1 MLRKLQSRRN
11 ILAISGCLLVLLGT
25 AAALAPKRTRADG
38 GLPISATFS
47 VAYAGTPNTTGTSF
61 CGGPGYEV
69 NVEAHGAGS
78 STFGP
83 LLFTLHKTVQ
93 AAGPLAHG
101 CLQLSTA
108 NGETLNAIYDF
119 DLGAENDHGFGA
131 GSNGKLTFVGGTGRF
146 QGASGTATMGGAFT
160 IIYPASSFIGGT
172 SAPIQGF
179 ATYSVDGSVFL
190 PEEDHR

>member
-11 ILAISGCLLVLLGT
+11 ILAISAGLLVLLGT
-25 AAALAPKRTRADG
+25 TAAIAPRQTRADG
-38 GLPISATFS
+38 GLPIRATFS

-69 NVEAHGAGS
+69 NVEAHGAGA

-93 AAGPLAHG
+93 AGPLAHG

-108 NGETLNAIYDF
+108 SGETLNAIYDL

-146 QGASGTATMGGAFT
+146 QGANGTAALGSVFT

-179 ATYSVDGSVFL
+179 ATYSVDGTLFL
-190 PEEDHR
+190 PEEDH

>member
-1 MLRKLQSRRN
+1 MMRKLESRKN
-11 ILAISGCLLVLLGT
+11 MLAISAGLLVLLGT
-25 AAALAPKRTRADG
+25 AAALAPRRTRADG
-38 GLPISATFS
+38 GVPIRATFS
-47 VAYAGTPNTTGTSF
+47 VAYAATLNTTGTNF
-61 CGGPGYEV
+61 CGGPGYEL
-69 NVEAHGAGS
+69 NVEAHGAGA

-93 AAGPLAHG
+93 ATGPLAHG

-108 NGETLNAIYDF
+108 NGESLNAIYDI

-146 QGASGTATMGGAFT
+146 QGASGTAALGGAFT

-172 SAPIQGF
+172 SAPAQGF
-179 ATYSVDGSVFL
+179 ATYSVDGTVFL
-190 PEEDHR
+190 PAEDH

>member
-11 ILAISGCLLVLLGT
+11 ILAISAGLLVLLGT
-25 AAALAPKRTRADG
+25 AAALAPRRTRADG
-38 GLPISATFS
+38 GLPIRANFS

-61 CGGPGYEV
+61 CGGPGYEL
-69 NVEAHGAGS
+69 NVEAHGGGP

-83 LLFTLHKTVQ
+83 MLFTLHKTVQ

-101 CLQLSTA
+101 CLQLSAA
-108 NGETLNAIYDF
+108 NGETLNAIYDI

-146 QGASGTATMGGAFT
+146 QGASGTAALGAAFT

-172 SAPIQGF
+172 SAPIQGL
-179 ATYSVDGSVFL
+179 ATYSVDGTVFL
-190 PEEDHR
+190 PGEDH

>member
-11 ILAISGCLLVLLGT
+11 ILAISAGLLVLLGT
-25 AAALAPKRTRADG
+25 AAALAPRRTRADG
-38 GLPISATFS
+38 GLPIRATFS

-69 NVEAHGAGS
+69 NVEAHGAGA

-93 AAGPLAHG
+93 ATGPLAHG

-108 NGETLNAIYDF
+108 NGEILNAIYDL
-119 DLGAENDHGFGA
+119 DLGAENDHGFGG

-146 QGASGTATMGGAFT
+146 EGASGTAVLGSAFT
-160 IIYPASSFIGGT
+160 NIYPASSFVGGG

-179 ATYSVDGSVFL
+179 ATYSVDGTVFL
-190 PEEDHR
+190 PGEDH

>member
-11 ILAISGCLLVLLGT
+11 MLAISAGFLVLLGT
-25 AAALAPKRTRADG
+25 VAALAPRRTRADG
-38 GLPISATFS
+38 GLPIRATFS

-69 NVEAHGAGS
+69 NVEAHGAGT

-108 NGETLNAIYDF
+108 SGETLNAIYDI
-119 DLGAENDHGFGA
+119 DLGGENDHGFGA

-146 QGASGTATMGGAFT
+146 QGASGAAALGGTFT

-179 ATYSVDGSVFL
+179 AIYSVDGTLFL
-190 PEEDHR
+190 PAEDH

>member
-1 MLRKLQSRRN
+1 MLRKLQLRRN
-11 ILAISGCLLVLLGT
+11 ILAISAGLLVLLLGT
-25 AAALAPKRTRADG
+25 AAALAPRRTRADG
-38 GLPISATFS
+38 GMPIKAIFS

-61 CGGPGYEV
+61 CGGPGYEL
-69 NVEAHGAGS
+69 NVEGHGGGP

-83 LLFTLHKTVQ
+83 MLFTLHKTVQ

-101 CLQLSTA
+101 CLELSTA
-108 NGETLNAIYDF
+108 NGETLNAIYDI

-146 QGASGTATMGGAFT
+146 QGASGAAALGAAFT

-179 ATYSVDGSVFL
+179 ATYSVDGTVFL
-190 PEEDHR
+190 PAEDR

>member
-11 ILAISGCLLVLLGT
+11 ILAIPAGLLVLLGT
-25 AAALAPKRTRADG
+25 TAALAPRRTRADG
-38 GLPISATFS
+38 GVPIRATFS
-47 VAYAGTPNTTGTSF
+47 VAYAGTLNTTGASY
-61 CGGPGYEV
+61 CGGPGYQV
-69 NVEAHGAGS
+69 NVEAHGGGP

-101 CLQLSTA
+101 CLQLSTT
-108 NGETLNAIYDF
+108 NGETLNAIYDL
-119 DLGAENDHGFGA
+119 DLGAENDHGFAA

-146 QGASGTATMGGAFT
+146 QGASGTAALGAVFT
-160 IIYPASSFIGGT
+160 NIYPASSFVGGT

-179 ATYSVDGSVFL
+179 ATYSVNGTVFL
-190 PEEDHR
+190 PAEDH

>member
-11 ILAISGCLLVLLGT
+11 ILAISAGLLVLLGT
-25 AAALAPKRTRADG
+25 AAALAPRRTRADG
-38 GLPISATFS
+38 GLPIRANFS
-47 VAYAGTPNTTGTSF
+47 VAYAGTPNTTGTNF
-61 CGGPGYEV
+61 CGGPGYEL
-69 NVEAHGAGS
+69 NVEAHGGGP

-83 LLFTLHKTVQ
+83 MLFTLHKTVQ

-101 CLQLSTA
+101 CLELSTA
-108 NGETLNAIYDF
+108 NGETLNAIYDI

-146 QGASGTATMGGAFT
+146 RDASGTAALGGTFT

-179 ATYSVDGSVFL
+179 ATYSVDGTVFL
-190 PEEDHR
+190 PAGDH

>member
-1 MLRKLQSRRN
+1 MLPKLQSRR
-11 ILAISGCLLVLLGT
+11 ILAISAGLLVLLAT
-25 AAALAPKRTRADG
+25 AAALAPRRTSAEG
-38 GLPISATFS
+38 GVPIRATFS

-69 NVEAHGAGS
+69 NVEGHCAGA

-93 AAGPLAHG
+93 AAGPLSHG

-108 NGETLNAIYDF
+108 NGETLNAIYDL

-146 QGASGTATMGGAFT
+146 QGASGAAALGTAFT
-160 IIYPASSFIGGT
+160 NIYPASSFVGGT
-172 SAPIQGF
+172 SAPVQGF
-179 ATYSVDGSVFL
+179 ATYSVDGTVFL
-190 PEEDHR
+190 PAEDH

>member
-11 ILAISGCLLVLLGT
+11 ILAISAGLLVLLGT
-25 AAALAPKRTRADG
+25 AAALAPRRTRADG
-38 GLPISATFS
+38 GLPIRANFS

-61 CGGPGYEV
+61 CGGPGYEL
-69 NVEAHGAGS
+69 NVEAHGGGP

-83 LLFTLHKTVQ
+83 MLFTLHKTVQ

-101 CLQLSTA
+101 CLELSTA
-108 NGETLNAIYDF
+108 NGETLNAIYDI

-146 QGASGTATMGGAFT
+146 RDASGTAALGETFT
-160 IIYPASSFIGGT
+160 IIYPSSSFIGGT

-179 ATYSVDGSVFL
+179 ATYSVDGTVFL
-190 PEEDHR
+190 PEEDHQ

>member
-1 MLRKLQSRRN
+1 MLKQLHSRRN
-11 ILAISGCLLVLLGT
+11 ILAISAGLLVLLGT
-25 AAALAPKRTRADG
+25 VAGLTPWRARADG
-38 GLPISATFS
+38 GVPIRATFS
-47 VAYAGTPNTTGTSF
+47 VAYAGTPNTTGASF
-61 CGGPGYEV
+61 CGGPGYEL
-69 NVEAHGAGS
+69 NVEAHGAGA

-83 LLFTLHKTVQ
+83 MLFTLHKTVQ

-108 NGETLNAIYDF
+108 NGETLNAIYDI

-131 GSNGKLTFVGGTGRF
+131 GSNGKLTFAGGTGRF
-146 QGASGTATMGGAFT
+146 QGASGSAALGSAFT

-179 ATYSVDGSVFL
+179 ATYSVDGTVFL
-190 PEEDHR
+190 PAEGH